1 MAMMWKIF
9 ILLSNMS
16 RDLCHRK
23 ECLIL
28 SLTFLFLVCN
38 LQVVRPSSQQLVNIN
53 QLTLAPGETLKIN
66 TTEPSAI
73 VVDSQ
78 GKKKI
83 LKITTEE
90 NLSFKGN
97 FVSLPGW
104 NYSVA
109 RIVFSKN
116 IWIEAS
122 SIVEVFGEH
131 SLSIESLEGNITVES
146 LIDLSCEE
154 AVLGGKCVGGYMPTD
169 KPTNWS
175 SALIP
180 GNGPGSTSKEYLTNQ
195 SPRCIGGSGHGGRG
209 GNPAYDDIQVY
220 LYSGL
225 EYGRN
230 DYEVLLGG
238 SSGSYLDSSALT
250 ITKPG
255 HGGGALQLVA
265 KQGSII
271 IEEKIKANAQQTKG
285 QYEVNSGSSGG
296 LIRLEANEV
305 RIINA
310 GSLEVNGAHA
320 GKNGNTSPVWEKG
333 SAGGAGGIVDILA
346 NKVFIAT
353 GSILLMPGNSTG
365 CVNQTTAS
373 PGFLTIRDHSCNL
386 RISWRNIPV
395 FPADPAGFT
404 WTNTTLLPPSS
415 IPSSIAVAIQT
426 QPSVE
431 ISTND
436 SPFIVTSSLPAK
448 RESSTTASI
457 TNIYERQSKMH
468 TSSAGVK
475 TSFSRN
481 GLSSTKR
488 IQCSTDVKPVTA
500 TLSTDAVFASSPPRA
515 DIRVTR
521 KWEDLLTSVEYLT
534 VSIGSSRNNSWAD
547 DVYNLLQR
555 LRTLVEE
562 EPLTERHLNVFL
574 KILQQFGMAL
584 SMIPSEHQETMK
596 NIVTSLITTAE
607 SSFEKRNEQVWSTTE
622 KLPTVLS
629 VLENITLALWR
640 ITSVNEPFK
649 FEHYSQRTVVQV
661 VSLKPTR
668 KKSVT
673 HFMLPDISRTNQ
685 SIWKN
690 EHNAVLIP
698 SFNDGVVVV
707 VSTILYR
714 NISSIHPTT
723 FKENRNEREKSHL
736 VSDILSCS
744 VQHNGPLIENTP
756 FFPVELQFHHRNGRI
771 PHSPICVFWDHQ
783 ISAWSTEGIKTAQ
796 VDGTQARC
804 HTTHLTSF
812 AILTQYTEVQISAED
827 EFVLGIITYVGCGVS
842 IACLFA
848 TLLVYLAFESLSTER
863 HKIHMNLALALLLA
877 QSLFLTG
884 VNAIGHKTLCRVLAV
899 CLHYLFSAVFTWM
912 CVEGFHL
919 YVMILSVFR
928 ADSVKMKYY
937 YLTGWGIPVIIV
949 GLAASIHP
957 EGYGT
962 IKSCWLSIH
971 DQFIWVF
978 LAPVVLVIVVI
989 IIVGLAASIHPEGYG
1004 TIKSCWLSIDD
1015 QFIWVFL
1022 APVVLVIVVNF
1033 MVLVAVIKVVANS
1046 ALPSR
1051 ANTDFGNVKAGVKSA
1066 VVLLPLLGVSW
1077 VFGLLTLN
1085 EKMIAFQY
1093 IFAFSTSF
1101 QGMFIFLAHCVGS
1114 SDVRSAF
1121 KRMRQRHMWA
1131 RGSENAPSHI
1141 PSKVNVPV
1149 SNGIISKGNILEQ
1162 KEKIR
1167 ASVFSQTNSKVVK
1180 VKPPKDNFEGACLQ
1194 INRTYQMSRRE
1205 TTESKDCSKMTSLNC
1220 PQGAVSPKESP
1231 KRRYS
1236 SKLS

>member
-1 MAMMWKIF
+1 
-9 ILLSNMS
+9 
-16 RDLCHRK
+16 
-23 ECLIL
+23 
-28 SLTFLFLVCN
+28 
-38 LQVVRPSSQQLVNIN
+38 
-53 QLTLAPGETLKIN
+53 
-66 TTEPSAI
+66 
-73 VVDSQ
+73 
-78 GKKKI
+78 
-83 LKITTEE
+83 
-90 NLSFKGN
+90 
-97 FVSLPGW
+97 
-104 NYSVA
+104 
-109 RIVFSKN
+109 
-116 IWIEAS
+116 
-122 SIVEVFGEH
+122 
-131 SLSIESLEGNITVES
+131 
-146 LIDLSCEE
+146 
-154 AVLGGKCVGGYMPTD
+154 MPTD

-723 FKENRNEREKSHL
+723 FKENRNE
-736 VSDILSCS
+736 
-744 VQHNGPLIENTP
+744 
-756 FFPVELQFHHRNGRI
+756 
-771 PHSPICVFWDHQ
+771 
-783 ISAWSTEGIKTAQ
+783 SAWSTEGIKTAQ

-978 LAPVVLVIVVI
+978 LAPVVLVIVV
-989 IIVGLAASIHPEGYG
+989 
-1004 TIKSCWLSIDD
+1004 
-1015 QFIWVFL
+1015 
-1022 APVVLVIVVNF
+1022 NF

-1101 QGMFIFLAHCVGS
+1101 Q
-1114 SDVRSAF
+1114 VRSAF